1 MLISLWKFYRGVK
14 LWNVHRP
21 AIVMQNGLAGISV
34 SIRGLSKPVQIRRP
48 CDFGWIFEWKQLEIQ
63 RAEFFS
69 YCIPHHQHLC
79 ANFFNWTTHRPP

>member
-21 AIVMQNGLAGISV
+21 AIAMQNGLARISA

-48 CDFGWIFEWKQLEIQ
+48 VTLAGYLNGSNWKV
-63 RAEFFS
+63 RAQSHFSLIAFFLLS
-69 YCIPHHQHLC
+69 VAVADCFY
-79 ANFFNWTTHRPP
+79 FN

>member
-21 AIVMQNGLAGISV
+21 AIAMQNGLARISA

-48 CDFGWIFEWKQLEIQ
+48 VTLAGCLNGSNWKV
-63 RAEFFS
+63 RAQSHFS
-69 YCIPHHQHLC
+69 LLASFLLSVAVPDRFY
-79 ANFFNWTTHRPP
+79 FN